1 MGWKNTKDRFLKN
14 VEKEGKKFFQNILN
28 EDIQITETVAPLLFE
43 KIEIPHIQNSTESK
57 EEDLN
62 LIQFKNLNLEKK
74 PVGRG
79 AYGVVLFGDLFNTF
93 PIAAKKIYKFDFEE
107 SGLKEMK
114 FLKSVDS
121 KNVIK
126 CLGYSETDD
135 FLFVI
140 LERMNCNLFQ
150 FLNVNRNL
158 NLKKKIEIIFEIAQG
173 LIILH
178 QQKII
183 HLDVKP
189 SNILLNG
196 DGSIVKIADF
206 GISKLKT
213 TNDTSFTKN
222 TNLGTLGY
230 QAPELFVNGDFGP
243 HSDIYSLGIMMFE
256 IVFQTS
262 PYTNEELSDDDFKK
276 SVRKGKRP
284 NLEQFDFLKDEK
296 LTMLIDLMKQCWD
309 LKKNQRPTAAEIIES
324 LNSIYKLKI
333 K

>member
-1 MGWKNTKDRFLKN
+1 MDWTMGWKNTKDRFLKN

-28 EDIQITETVAPLLFE
+28 EDIQITETVPPLLVE
-43 KIEIPHIQNSTESK
+43 NIEIPQIQNSTESK

-79 AYGVVLFGDLFNTF
+79 AYGVVLFGDLFDTF
-93 PIAAKKIYKFDFEE
+93 PIAAKKIYKIDFEK

-126 CLGYSETDD
+126 CFGYSETDD

-178 QQKII
+178 QQNII

-189 SNILLNG
+189 SNILLNE
-196 DGSIVKIADF
+196 DRSIVKIADF
-206 GISKLKT
+206 GISKVKKT
-213 TNDTSFTKN
+213 
-222 TNLGTLGY
+222 
-230 QAPELFVNGDFGP
+230 
-243 HSDIYSLGIMMFE
+243 
-256 IVFQTS
+256 
-262 PYTNEELSDDDFKK
+262 
-276 SVRKGKRP
+276 
-284 NLEQFDFLKDEK
+284 DE
-296 LTMLIDLMKQCWD
+296 TEWSSQ
-309 LKKNQRPTAAEIIES
+309 
-324 LNSIYKLKI
+324 
-333 K
+333 